1 MSNLTKEKINNAV
14 IITGGFF
21 VIGLGCTVLLAI
33 ASVFVRFGAY
43 IDTILF

>member
-1 MSNLTKEKINNAV
+1 MSNSRKEKINNAV
-14 IITGGFF
+14 ILTGGFF

-43 IDTILF
+43 VDSILF

>member
-14 IITGGFF
+14 ILTGGFL
-21 VIGLGCTVLLAI
+21 VIGLGCTAFLAI